1 MKLRFIFTFSLF
13 FLLLTPVSATA
24 DSGALGRI
32 GDSVQ
37 PLEHTQVEMVSKD
50 ITAEVN
56 VRGGTYF
63 EAVFTFHN
71 DGPETTVLMG
81 FPEASGLD
89 REPSEEH
96 PYRRFHQ
103 DLEDFKTYVD
113 GEGVEVEKEE
123 GLLQDN
129 GLNAMDFPN
138 WYTWKV
144 EFAEDETVVVKNTY
158 RAPNSVEVGILT
170 STGYIKSTGA
180 TWQGSIGE
188 ARITF
193 KLQDLS
199 PHQLIFAVP
208 PGFQIEDGNLIWEWE
223 DLKPRHNIEMS
234 FNIHFSSQRREHHL
248 SEKTTEIWDSWDEK
262 LNDGSYGSILS
273 EAEKILNE
281 ISGGDDELYYL
292 ASAYRS
298 LAHEKLGSTRL
309 AITGWE
315 QLLED
320 LGTPEQMVEPLMGPD
335 LKGYFYNK
343 AYYRLARLY
352 HETGQIGALEELYRQ
367 LFEGPPN
374 APLKR
379 LIESLLPPEKVR
391 KSDPVI
397 NRTAIKDNRLILE
410 AEDPDGDLAAV
421 QFMLWEQKNGEKKL
435 IAEQDLPAYAS
446 YYSYFY
452 YNLTPGMVSD
462 PAALYKLEM
471 SYELEQLF
479 PGVKDLEPEGDYY
492 YSVEVSDFTGNRDA
506 TEKTVLDAAF
516 LAGNEDE
523 IGAEEDPEPSE
534 EEMAENDQKDL
545 IQAET
550 DQDQH
555 PANFLAYLIPFAVA
569 AAAAVYLVR
578 RRTNL

>member
-1 MKLRFIFTFSLF
+1 MKLRLIFTFSVI
-13 FLLLTPVSATA
+13 FLLLAPASVTA

-37 PLEHTQVEMVSKD
+37 PLEHTQVKMAGKD
-50 ITAEVN
+50 ITAEVDE
-56 VRGGTYF
+56 RETYF

-89 REPSEEH
+89 REPSEQH
-96 PYRRFHQ
+96 PQRRFHQ
-103 DLEDFKTYVD
+103 DLEDFKTYVN
-113 GEGVEVEKEE
+113 GEEVEVEKEE

-129 GLNAMDFPN
+129 GLNAMGFPN

-158 RAPNSVEVGILT
+158 RAPNSVEAGILT

-180 TWQGSIGE
+180 TWQGSIGV

-193 KLQDLS
+193 KLQDIA

-234 FNIHFSSQRREHHL
+234 FSIHFSSQMREYHL
-248 SEKTTEIWDSWDEK
+248 SEKTIETWNRWDEK
-262 LNDGSYGSILS
+262 LNDGNYGNILS

-281 ISGGDDELYYL
+281 ISDRDDELYYL
-292 ASAYRS
+292 ASAYRC
-298 LAHEKLGSTRL
+298 LAHEKLGSTGL

-315 QLLED
+315 QLLEN
-320 LGTPEQMVEPLMGPD
+320 LGAPEQMVGPLMGPD

-343 AYYRLARLY
+343 AYYRLVILY
-352 HETGQIGALEELYRQ
+352 YETGQIGALEELYRRIY
-367 LFEGPPN
+367 EGPPN

-379 LIESLLPPEKVR
+379 LIESFLPSEKVR

-397 NRTAIKDNRLILE
+397 NRAEVEENRLILE
-410 AEDPDGDLAAV
+410 AEDPDGDLAEV
-421 QFMLWEQKNGEKKL
+421 QFMLWEQENGEKKL

-452 YNLTPGMVSD
+452 YNLTSGMVYD

-471 SYELEQLF
+471 SFELEQLF
-479 PGVKDLEPEGDYY
+479 PGVKELEPGGDYY
-492 YSVEVSDFTGNRDA
+492 YSVEVSDFAGNRDA
-506 TEKTVLDAAF
+506 TGKKALDSVF
-516 LAGNEDE
+516 LAEKENEA
-523 IGAEEDPEPSE
+523 GAEEDPGPSE
-534 EEMAENDQKDL
+534 EEVAENDQKGPM
-545 IQAET
+545 QVET
-550 DQDQH
+550 DQDQN
-555 PANFLAYLIPFAVA
+555 PAIFLVYLIPLAVA
-569 AAAAVYLVR
+569 AAIAVYLVR
-578 RRTNL
+578 KKAKA

>member
-1 MKLRFIFTFSLF
+1 MKLRLIFTFSLV
-13 FLLLTPVSATA
+13 FLLLAPASATA

-37 PLEHTQVEMVSKD
+37 PLEHTQVKMVSKD

-56 VRGGTYF
+56 ARETYF

-113 GEGVEVEKEE
+113 GEEVEVEKEE

-129 GLNAMDFPN
+129 GLNAMGFPN

-158 RAPNSVEVGILT
+158 RAPNSVEAGILT

-193 KLQDLS
+193 KLQDLA

-234 FNIHFSSQRREHHL
+234 FSIHFSSQMREYHL
-248 SEKTTEIWDSWDEK
+248 LEKTIETWDRWDEK

-281 ISGGDDELYYL
+281 ISGEDDELYYL
-292 ASAYRS
+292 ASAYRC
-298 LAHEKLGSTRL
+298 LAHEKLGSTGL

-315 QLLED
+315 QLLEN
-320 LGTPEQMVEPLMGPD
+320 LSAPEQVAGPLMGPD
-335 LKGYFYNK
+335 LKGYIYNK
-343 AYYRLARLY
+343 AYYRLAGLY
-352 HETGQIGALEELYRQ
+352 HETGQTVALEELYRRIY
-367 LFEGPPN
+367 EGPPN

-379 LIESLLPPEKVR
+379 LIESFLSPEKVR

-397 NRTAIKDNRLILE
+397 NRAEVEENILILE
-410 AEDPDGDLAAV
+410 AEDPDGDLAEVKFA
-421 QFMLWEQKNGEKKL
+421 LWEEKKGQKEL
-435 IAEQDLPAYAS
+435 MFVQEIPAYAS

-452 YNLTPGMVSD
+452 YNLTPGMVYD
-462 PAALYKLEM
+462 PADLYKLEM

-479 PGVKDLEPEGDYY
+479 PGVKDLEPGGDYY
-492 YSVEVSDFTGNRDA
+492 YSVEVSDFAGNRDA
-506 TEKTVLDAAF
+506 TEKTALDAAF
-516 LAGNEDE
+516 LAGDEDE
-523 IGAEEDPEPSE
+523 IGAEEDPDPSE
-534 EEMAENDQKDL
+534 EEVAENDQKGPM
-545 IQAET
+545 QVVT
-550 DQDQH
+550 DQDQN
-555 PANFLAYLIPFAVA
+555 PAIFLVFLILLAVA
-569 AAAAVYLVR
+569 AAVAVYLVR
-578 RRTNL
+578 RKAKA